1 MPVFEMMARRLVN
14 SKRLSKVE
22 FLQPLDSPGQAAVFL
37 SSLSDDRLVDKA
49 GQHLELE
56 MNRSLFSRCT
66 GFCLSLSML
75 VATLGCGS
83 SVPQI
88 GGVSGTTSAAGKGLP
103 EGTILTFSAVGRDES
118 FVTRVKADGTYAY
131 TPPGGAKVIPG
142 KYKVMITPPPQRVIE
157 KDGVSMVDPTDK
169 ATYPEITA
177 KYKSKESTPL
187 EVEVGASATTFN
199 IELEAAK

>member
-1 MPVFEMMARRLVN
+1 MARPLVN
-14 SKRLSKVE
+14 SKSLSNV
-22 FLQPLDSPGQAAVFL
+22 SL
-37 SSLSDDRLVDKA
+37 SSRLTHLVRRLFFSPRCLNAGSLVA
-49 GQHLELE
+49 GQYLELE
-56 MNRSLFSRCT
+56 MNRTLFSHCT

-75 VATLGCGS
+75 VAALGCGS

-88 GGVSGTTSAAGKGLP
+88 GGVSGTTSAAGKALP
-103 EGTILTFSAVGRDES
+103 EGTILTFSAVDRDDA

-142 KYKVMITPPPQRVIE
+142 KYKVVVAPPGQRIIE

-187 EVEVGASATTFN
+187 EVEVGASATKFN